1 MIPSIIHAFW
11 TPHLEVIDHDLDD
24 IETKEQEKEKVE
36 DEKKKDKVEEEK
48 VEEAKEEGKEGK
60 EKVEEKEKEK
70 VEDKREEMVEKKE
83 EKIESK
89 KTPEEVGDEKNELDI
104 LGIRSETKNG
114 DQIESEETSLSMLPE
129 PEEAVEDVVDDGKT
143 LAESENLAASI
154 PATAVKQVRVPTEEL
169 KQAELSTRPLRRLSL
184 KQQLLKA
191 ALKPDARRHHLPY
204 VDADGYVDERLRHPP
219 PSYVNSL
226 QHFVQLPEHLTDGGG
241 NVPLINYLVDYP
253 VEEVPL
259 PELHSLTGFE
269 TDYPH
274 FTPDPRAGLT
284 DLDYPEEIATF
295 HSPHG
300 FQRALPVEQ
309 TGSTATG
316 VGGGGRG
323 GGVGGAGGE
332 GGENGFDIALP
343 NYVHPDFSLPVGEP
357 KEPGVDYTNYYPF
370 INKNQQPFFTGS
382 LRGMS
387 EIDVHVNK

>member
-1 MIPSIIHAFW
+1 MKMITAEERKEFGDVRNES
-11 TPHLEVIDHDLDD
+11 D
-24 IETKEQEKEKVE
+24 I
-36 DEKKKDKVEEEK
+36 
-48 VEEAKEEGKEGK
+48 
-60 EKVEEKEKEK
+60 
-70 VEDKREEMVEKKE
+70 
-83 EKIESK
+83 S
-89 KTPEEVGDEKNELDI
+89 
-104 LGIRSETKNG
+104 GIRSETRNG
-114 DQIESEETSLSMLPE
+114 DLIELEETSLSMLPE

-191 ALKPDARRHHLPY
+191 ALKPDARRHRLPY

-219 PSYVNSL
+219 PPYVNSL

-309 TGSTATG
+309 TGSAATG
-316 VGGGGRG
+316 VAG
-323 GGVGGAGGE
+323 GGAGGAA
-332 GGENGFDIALP
+332 GGVENGFDIALP

-370 INKNQQPFFTGS
+370 LNKNQQPFFTGS
-382 LRGMS
+382 LGGRSG
-387 EIDVHVNK
+387 IDVYVCYVCCV